1 MPTAAAGAPSAPRA
15 ATARLRGAAAPPPP
29 TTTNKRARPPT
40 ADSPTLASSPLRRP
54 PNDVIVVSEGP
65 YRSPTKRS
73 RTAVETPP
81 VPSTPPSRDTA
92 PATPPT
98 PSKITV
104 TRTVPPI
111 IAPFTSNVPE
121 DVARIYGILEGYA
134 DALTTALSIVY
145 KADHDVGA
153 AVDTIL

>member
-15 ATARLRGAAAPPPP
+15 ATVRLRGVAAPLPP

-40 ADSPTLASSPLRRP
+40 ADSPTLVSSPLRRP
-54 PNDVIVVSEGP
+54 PNDVIVVFKGP
-65 YRSPTKRS
+65 YRSPTKRN
-73 RTAVETPP
+73 RTAVKIPP
-81 VPSTPPSRDTA
+81 VPFTPPSRDTA

-98 PSKITV
+98 PSKTTA

-111 IAPFTSNVPE
+111 IAPFTFNVPK
-121 DVARIYGILEGYA
+121 DVARIYGILDGYA

-145 KADHDVGA
+145 KADYDVGA